1 MSKPASNGDG
11 ADASFISCSAPLGHF
26 YGLFTWVTLIHSS
39 LNKLKQQIGTGDMAN
54 IRLAVAACVALT
66 IMACGSSPP
75 PSDSDVGQS
84 PLPIDRFSIVN
95 QCYALRSVATDGLVV
110 ANETGGYDTSVV
122 APENAEAFF
131 MRAATL
137 GKYLLYA
144 TDTRLLTSASPAAGQ
159 SAPSDA
165 AIWTIDP
172 VPDSDAFTLYSDDA
186 SLALAVNDAGA
197 LTLADPGDTNTTHFE
212 FVPTSV
218 TCAIYPEMPV
228 AVTGDSFKGNGI
240 NKPAV
245 GFADVHT
252 HMGMSSELSYAGDV
266 GPSAGGV
273 LYGEVIHR
281 FGVPHALEDCL
292 EFHGPQGVLDANQII
307 SGTVGTHETEG
318 WPTFIDWPQRDYLT
332 HQVMYYKWVER
343 AWLAGL
349 RLMVNHGTNI
359 QALCNVG
366 KLYSL
371 APLADCDDMSIAVK
385 QVQYLYE
392 VQDYVDAQHGGPGK
406 GWFRIVTSPQQA
418 REVINDGKLAVVLGV
433 EVAQVFNCG
442 VNLAVGLAE
451 VPECDQAQIDAEID
465 RLWELGV
472 RHVYPYHDINSALGG
487 TGIFSDIMNLLGLL
501 DTGAF
506 WEVEAC
512 RDYPEDEP
520 SVRTPGLEIATSLPG
535 LGDDPLTAAILG
547 LTGGS
552 LPVYP
557 DGKSCNK
564 RTVTELGAY
573 ALQALMDKR
582 MVIDIDHAAYHSK
595 DIMLDIAESQNP
607 PYPMASSHDAHGGL
621 TSDQAQRMLASGGI
635 IYPYKGNGVKHVEFL
650 EKLKFWREKAGVP
663 DDRILGLGFGADANG
678 FGGHPGPRGGDS
690 EPVQY
695 PFTLF
700 QGADWGPQFAGV
712 DPVSVGLLTIPESGK
727 FWHIDEVGMAHYG
740 LVADFVEEVRL
751 EGGREAL
758 DALYNSAEGYLQM
771 WERTYNRETASDE
784 S

>member
-1 MSKPASNGDG
+1 MR
-11 ADASFISCSAPLGHF
+11 
-26 YGLFTWVTLIHSS
+26 
-39 LNKLKQQIGTGDMAN
+39 N
-54 IRLAVAACVALT
+54 ICIVCVAIVATLVT
-66 IMACGSSPP
+66 ACGSSSAPNSPSAETPP
-75 PSDSDVGQS
+75 VPT
-84 PLPIDRFSIVN
+84 DRYAAAN
-95 QCYALRSVATDGLVV
+95 GCYALQSVASGGLV
-110 ANETGGYDTSVV
+110 AADGESGYGTS
-122 APENAEAFF
+122 AQQADEAEAFF

-144 TDTRLLTSASPAAGQ
+144 TDERLLTAASPVEALA
-159 SAPSDA
+159 APSDA
-165 AIWTIDP
+165 AIWTVDP
-172 VPDSDAFTLYSDDA
+172 VEGSDAFTFYSDDG
-186 SLALAVNDAGA
+186 SLALAVTDAGV
-197 LTLADPGDTNTTHFE
+197 LTLAEPDETTRTHFK

-218 TCAIYPEMPV
+218 TCAIYPEMPTS
-228 AVTGDSFKGNGI
+228 VTGPTFKGNGVD
-240 NKPAV
+240 KPAV

-307 SGTVGTHETEG
+307 SGAVGTHETEG
-318 WPTFIDWPQRDYLT
+318 WPTFVDWPQRDYLT

-343 AWLAGL
+343 AWLSGL

-385 QVQYLYE
+385 QIQYLYE
-392 VQDYVDAQHGGPGK
+392 VQDYIDAQSGGPGK
-406 GWFRIVTSPQQA
+406 GWYRIVTSPQQA

-442 VNLAVGLAE
+442 VALTVGLTE
-451 VPECDQAQIDAEID
+451 IPECDEEQIDSEID
-465 RLWELGV
+465 RLWDLGV
-472 RHVYPYHDINSALGG
+472 RHVYPYHDINNALGG

-512 RDYPEDEP
+512 RDYPVDEP
-520 SVRTPGLEIATSLPG
+520 SVRTPGLEIATSLPV
-535 LGDDPLTAAILG
+535 LGDDPLTAAILE
-547 LTGGS
+547 LTGGL

-564 RTVTELGAY
+564 RTVTDLGVH

-595 DIMLDIAESQNP
+595 DIMLDIAAQQDP

-635 IYPYKGNGVKHVEFL
+635 IYPYKGSGVKHVEFL

-663 DDRILGLGFGADANG
+663 DDRVLGLGFGADANG

-700 QGADWGPQFAGV
+700 RGADWGPQFANFE
-712 DPVSVGLLTIPESGK
+712 PVSVDLLMIPESGK

-771 WERTYNRETASDE
+771 WERTYNREPAGQ
-784 S
+784 